1 MIHYIFSLSLFSPSA
16 TSYALNSQM
25 PFELLIF
32 IIYFQA
38 EAYLNVFFLLVSALV
53 DGGILYLI
61 PLTLYCC
68 SIFGALSIRAVAWLS
83 FSSSASALLDRT

>member
-1 MIHYIFSLSLFSPSA
+1 MLYEF
-16 TSYALNSQM
+16 
-25 PFELLIF
+25 LIF

-38 EAYLNVFFLLVSALV
+38 EVYLNVALFFSLLWWM
-53 DGGILYLI
+53 GGILYLI

-68 SIFGALSIRAVAWLS
+68 SIFGALSISAVAWLS